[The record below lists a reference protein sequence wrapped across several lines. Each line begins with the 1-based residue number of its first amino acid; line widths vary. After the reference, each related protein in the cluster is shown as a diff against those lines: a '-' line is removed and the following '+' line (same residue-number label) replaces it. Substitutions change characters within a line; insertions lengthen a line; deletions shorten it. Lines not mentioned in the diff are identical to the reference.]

1 MISKEWLRIYKDRT
15 GAKLGTI
22 RLREYGIIRL
32 FPYFAH
38 LKLKK
43 IIEEMYQ
50 AALDNLKKRNGQ
62 NLARSTK
69 EGVHTTGKM
78 IFKMATRKKFFKDD
92 PTKFAYIKKEQEVIV
107 ERNKEELA
115 LF

>member
-1 MISKEWLRIYKDRT
+1 
-15 GAKLGTI
+15 
-22 RLREYGIIRL
+22 
-32 FPYFAH
+32 
-38 LKLKK
+38 
-43 IIEEMYQ
+43 MYQ